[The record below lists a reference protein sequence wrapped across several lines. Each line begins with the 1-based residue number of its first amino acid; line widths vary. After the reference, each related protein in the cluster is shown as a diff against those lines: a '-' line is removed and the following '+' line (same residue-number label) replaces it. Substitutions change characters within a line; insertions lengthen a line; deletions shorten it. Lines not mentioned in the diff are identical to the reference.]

1 MSIFRK
7 GGLANF
13 GRNLF
18 KKQATGVNKIFSK
31 MADGLNFLGGDK
43 VGRII
48 NNPIVGALANRVGL
62 GGALSLARASQPALS
77 NAAKFASAGA
87 EVGNIYGDIAKQG
100 FNAKTKANTI
110 ERVSKLAAGL
120 A

>member
-18 KKQATGVNKIFSK
+18 RKQASGVNRIFSK
-31 MADGLNFLGGDK
+31 IADGLNILGGEK
-43 VGRII
+43 VQKLVNSPVLDVVAGRY
-48 NNPIVGALANRVGL
+48 GKTGL
-62 GGALSLARASQPALS
+62 LQGVRQGMGQID
-77 NAAKFASAGA
+77 NAKKFANAGA
-87 EVGNIYGDIAKQG
+87 EVGNIFSGIADKG
-100 FNAKTKANTI
+100 VNKNTI
-110 ERVSKLAAGL
+110 ERVSKLSQSL